1 MLCIFFYMDYTLI
14 IVYFN
19 NKLNANLRLKK
30 EFYYRKDNS
39 MKI

>member
-19 NKLNANLRLKK
+19 NKLNTSLKLKK